1 MTTISGLG
9 TGTFSTMRAMSPED
23 RVEQELQSL
32 VDAGEISTDD
42 QEALS
47 TALDSISSEMR
58 SSAPTADST
67 PPSKEEIQEKIESL
81 IASQVEA
88 GTLTEEQADELSDLF
103 EEVAQAQPGG
113 AGPMGGP
120 GGAGGPPP
128 GPPPSSGAEEEDDS
142 ESSIWSQTDTTSDTS
157 ASDLLASFLE
167 QLQEQNATGYSAQGN
182 FTGQQS
188 MLFSF
193 EA

>member
-47 TALDSISSEMR
+47 TALDSISREMR